1 MGISCPN
8 RNSSEYKAINEKYN
22 DDLTTSMLIIAWQQL
37 NNSKDIPKLSTLES
51 DFKDAE
57 VIFESESRGFSQD
70 IIKNLESLELIK
82 KDGNNYVLVEDL
94 EKIEAYLSFQNI
106 NPGIVIIQDGKF
118 FLNKAF
124 YNLEMVSKKS
134 RPNKESTHIKP
145 LVEHMNRIFPGVK
158 IEMVSEEKAK
168 KYYDSLQPQQKAKI
182 KFSEMNSFYI
192 DGKAYLIEERITD
205 DILVE
210 EVLHP
215 FIDVIK
221 SQEHRLFA
229 RLLSESK
236 VLFPELN
243 EDINNTYTSKRGF
256 TQTDRDLELV
266 TQGLSMLFNKEF
278 KTEVTPEY
286 TSLFQKVLKWLFNLV
301 NKLNS
306 YLTGKEINEP
316 GFITDNITE
325 LVSTAYSFEKDG
337 LGGGRYVKNLSGI
350 AKMLN
355 RKDLRFINNM
365 TIDLGKVKYS
375 FSPEK
380 KATYDHAKG
389 MGNPLQV
396 NLMEKI
402 FHKPLNS
409 KEVVDELTVSIE
421 DDGMPMVMRD
431 KDHVYKDLFTG
442 KEFRSTTNVINGTVG
457 QMKGYEINR
466 DIGNDFDLIA
476 DMIAGG
482 KLNNVSELAK
492 MQDKFKVLNLEQS
505 QKALS
510 ELVAMTKELMDEG
523 TILIPQVIVYDEST
537 GIAGTIDLLGITPE
551 GKIKIIDL
559 KTSIHSKNGN
569 VYKYAKLNLAD
580 DSLVK
585 TNVIDPAGTIEK
597 LTRKQKH
604 ALQVNLYKRMLE
616 NMGLPVDYSDNAAIT
631 YHMKIDME
639 GKGADQVYKG
649 TFDNE
654 GIEIHPYKENDYII
668 DQLIPLNVNA
678 LSQEKI
684 EEIYGESEEA
694 ILDGIEAVDDDVNTE
709 EVNMEGTEKQSI
721 YELEDLPPE
730 FDIITGAL
738 ETHQAGL
745 ISKLDAIEKVKSNI
759 FMDKDVDLL
768 KAGIVN
774 DITEI
779 TIALSDTPEERSR
792 LYTQLM
798 MGALDQIKKFESYVK
813 DPKNFNKPEFITYVL
828 NFDRFLSTFE
838 GLFKLTKEGNLNKT
852 QTKLAFQLQT
862 RAVNLMG
869 SRNQEGIIDAAIVN
883 FVRDI
888 VKTKSSR
895 NFTDAELDMLMKQ
908 ANDIGIAER
917 SVQDIATSSDT
928 LLAVM
933 DKIFKAKKQEM
944 IDIVSLKEIRIKD
957 VASRLIKLS
966 DSNDVNEI
974 YDFMLEFDENGEFSG
989 RYTNIIG
996 PVYYT
1001 KLLELREPL
1010 FDADGRPLQY
1020 RDVTDLD
1027 NASQEDINYN
1037 IDLANKKKIFSEFFA
1052 ATTIGANNQPVDGKY
1067 HKYTT
1072 EFKKAR
1078 GKHEVFIPVG
1088 KNGYWEKRSD
1098 VSSKAYKLYKLK
1110 YFEKNDQGNNI
1121 YAEQIDGK
1129 YTGQIVK
1136 DNVFMY
1142 VKQKHRLIKEDSI
1155 IDGKSVVN
1163 PKYKAIMENE
1173 TALGKVQKEFFDM
1186 WTQIYEKDLLNKIP
1200 RAQRDQMMGHT
1211 PLVRGRMTKSLRGKD
1226 PLHVTMFGKMAQG
1239 TKEFFTSTSEQR
1251 VMVADERGQLVDHL
1265 PIMYTGRA
1273 KSQSQ
1278 LDAIDAELEG
1288 LKDRARLPR
1297 ENENW
1302 IGTDSYNE
1310 QVQLLKG
1317 KRKRI
1322 ESRPFKNEISRDLAT
1337 SLLKF
1342 TGTVQYFDTM
1352 NTVDDTL
1359 KAMMKVISDRTYQPS
1374 KGKQLTTGI
1383 YNTISGKSEFKAVG
1397 KSGMESRARERGRKW
1412 LEMVF
1417 YNTDEISKTVVDK
1430 MAASIMNLSSLA
1442 YVGLNPFGN
1451 LNNYVFGRIMDNLEA
1466 VGGRYYSA
1474 RSLARANVEY
1484 NKRAIPAMIQR
1495 IAGGATKGAAQQY
1508 DPDKPNNKYEA
1519 LVDLFRMMDDSAD
1532 IREMTKD
1539 KGEKSWFAKKFQ
1551 IAFVLQDAAEWNV
1564 QTKVGIAIL
1573 MDTQI
1578 RKSSDGPG
1586 GKAVSLYDAFE
1597 FDKNTNGVKL
1607 KEGYD
1612 TIVEFNPKNLDKD
1625 GNPSVYYERKY
1636 TDEYR
1641 YELRNKIRE
1650 VNKQVHGN
1658 YADED
1663 RMAIQANVVG
1673 KLFAQFHKWVIP
1685 AWNARFRLEY
1695 YDENLGWMEGRYL
1708 SFFRM
1713 VGYMSSMA
1721 VQGNFKDMNAEGF
1734 QKQYEFFT
1742 DGIDMQA
1749 DQKALNR
1756 VQNTYKTLGEASII
1770 FLTYMMSLLFQSMF
1784 SGDDD
1789 DSELEARAENLL
1801 MYQTDRLW
1809 KELITFVPLIGLQQ
1823 QYQMVKSPIASTRTM
1838 GELGQAL
1845 AKTIETP
1852 LALMGGA
1859 EQTNSGIYYQR
1870 GSRKGQLKLTKEWM
1884 DAIPVLYAIKKYQ
1897 NLAEEQTFYI
1907 K

>member
-8 RNSSEYKAINEKYN
+8 RNSPEYKAINEKYK
-22 DDLTTSMLIIAWQQL
+22 DDLTTSMLIIAWQQMA
-37 NNSKDIPKLSTLES
+37 NSKDIPKLSKLES

-57 VIFESESRGFSQD
+57 VIFQSESRGFSQD

-134 RPNKESTHIKP
+134 RPNKEATHIKP

-168 KYYDSLQPQQKAKI
+168 KYYDSLPDSAKAKV

-215 FIDVIK
+215 FIDAIK
-221 SQEHRLFA
+221 SQDPGLFEE
-229 RLLSESK
+229 LLSESK
-236 VLFPELN
+236 ALFPELR

-266 TQGLSMLFNKEF
+266 TQGLSMVFNKEF
-278 KTEVTPEY
+278 KTETTERY
-286 TSLFQKVLKWLFNLV
+286 ASLFERFLKWLFNLV

-306 YLTGKEINEP
+306 YLTGKKINEP
-316 GFITDNITE
+316 EFTTTSLTIAN
-325 LVSTAYSFEKDG
+325 DG
-337 LGGGRYVKNLSGI
+337 LGGLDYGTDLSSI

-355 RKDLRFINNM
+355 RKDLKFIYN
-365 TIDLGKVKYS
+365 IKKSEDKVKYS

-380 KATYDHAKG
+380 KATYDHAKN
-389 MGNPLQV
+389 MGNALQV

-431 KDHVYKDLFTG
+431 KNHIYKDVFTG
-442 KEFRSTTNVINGTVG
+442 KEFRSTTNVINGTVD
-457 QMKGYEINR
+457 QMEAYEINR

-537 GIAGTIDLLGITPE
+537 GIAGTTDLLGITPE
-551 GKIKIIDL
+551 GKLKVIDL
-559 KTSIHSKNGN
+559 KTSIHSKDGN
-569 VYKYAKLNLAD
+569 VYKYGKLKLAD

-585 TNVIDPAGTIEK
+585 RNVIDPAGTIEK

-604 ALQVNLYKRMLE
+604 SLQVNLYKRMLE

-684 EEIYGESEEA
+684 DEIYSESEEA
-694 ILDGIEAVDDDVNTE
+694 ILEGTEKTE
-709 EVNMEGTEKQSI
+709 EDTSIEELNTEGTEKQSI

-759 FMDKDVDLL
+759 FMDKDVELL
-768 KAGIVN
+768 KVGIIN

-838 GLFKLTKEGNLNKT
+838 GLFKLTDEGNLNKT
-852 QTKLAFQLQT
+852 QAKLAFQLQT

-869 SRNQEGIIDAAIVN
+869 TRNETGLIDAAIVN

-895 NFTDAELDMLMKQ
+895 NFTDAELDMLMKE

-917 SVQDIATSSDT
+917 SVQDMATSSDT

-933 DKIFKAKKQEM
+933 DKIFKAKKFEM
-944 IDIVSLKEIRIKD
+944 MDLISLKEIRIKD

-974 YDFMLEFDENGEFSG
+974 YDFMLEFNEDGEFTG
-989 RYTNIIG
+989 RYTEVIG
-996 PVYYT
+996 SVYYN

-1027 NASQEDINYN
+1027 NASQEDIDYN

-1052 ATTIGANNQPVDGKY
+1052 ATTIGANNQPVDCKY
-1067 HKYTT
+1067 H
-1072 EFKKAR
+1072 
-1078 GKHEVFIPVG
+1078 
-1088 KNGYWEKRSD
+1088 
-1098 VSSKAYKLYKLK
+1098 
-1110 YFEKNDQGNNI
+1110 Q
-1121 YAEQIDGK
+1121 
-1129 YTGQIVK
+1129 
-1136 DNVFMY
+1136 
-1142 VKQKHRLIKEDSI
+1142 
-1155 IDGKSVVN
+1155 
-1163 PKYKAIMENE
+1163 
-1173 TALGKVQKEFFDM
+1173 
-1186 WTQIYEKDLLNKIP
+1186 
-1200 RAQRDQMMGHT
+1200 
-1211 PLVRGRMTKSLRGKD
+1211 
-1226 PLHVTMFGKMAQG
+1226 
-1239 TKEFFTSTSEQR
+1239 
-1251 VMVADERGQLVDHL
+1251 
-1265 PIMYTGRA
+1265 
-1273 KSQSQ
+1273 
-1278 LDAIDAELEG
+1278 
-1288 LKDRARLPR
+1288 
-1297 ENENW
+1297 
-1302 IGTDSYNE
+1302 
-1310 QVQLLKG
+1310 
-1317 KRKRI
+1317 
-1322 ESRPFKNEISRDLAT
+1322 
-1337 SLLKF
+1337 
-1342 TGTVQYFDTM
+1342 
-1352 NTVDDTL
+1352 
-1359 KAMMKVISDRTYQPS
+1359 
-1374 KGKQLTTGI
+1374 
-1383 YNTISGKSEFKAVG
+1383 
-1397 KSGMESRARERGRKW
+1397 
-1412 LEMVF
+1412 
-1417 YNTDEISKTVVDK
+1417 
-1430 MAASIMNLSSLA
+1430 
-1442 YVGLNPFGN
+1442 
-1451 LNNYVFGRIMDNLEA
+1451 
-1466 VGGRYYSA
+1466 
-1474 RSLARANVEY
+1474 
-1484 NKRAIPAMIQR
+1484 
-1495 IAGGATKGAAQQY
+1495 
-1508 DPDKPNNKYEA
+1508 
-1519 LVDLFRMMDDSAD
+1519 
-1532 IREMTKD
+1532 
-1539 KGEKSWFAKKFQ
+1539 
-1551 IAFVLQDAAEWNV
+1551 
-1564 QTKVGIAIL
+1564 
-1573 MDTQI
+1573 
-1578 RKSSDGPG
+1578 
-1586 GKAVSLYDAFE
+1586 
-1597 FDKNTNGVKL
+1597 
-1607 KEGYD
+1607 
-1612 TIVEFNPKNLDKD
+1612 
-1625 GNPSVYYERKY
+1625 Y
-1636 TDEYR
+1636 TD
-1641 YELRNKIRE
+1641 
-1650 VNKQVHGN
+1650 
-1658 YADED
+1658 
-1663 RMAIQANVVG
+1663 
-1673 KLFAQFHKWVIP
+1673 
-1685 AWNARFRLEY
+1685 
-1695 YDENLGWMEGRYL
+1695 
-1708 SFFRM
+1708 
-1713 VGYMSSMA
+1713 
-1721 VQGNFKDMNAEGF
+1721 
-1734 QKQYEFFT
+1734 
-1742 DGIDMQA
+1742 
-1749 DQKALNR
+1749 
-1756 VQNTYKTLGEASII
+1756 
-1770 FLTYMMSLLFQSMF
+1770 
-1784 SGDDD
+1784 
-1789 DSELEARAENLL
+1789 
-1801 MYQTDRLW
+1801 
-1809 KELITFVPLIGLQQ
+1809 
-1823 QYQMVKSPIASTRTM
+1823 
-1838 GELGQAL
+1838 
-1845 AKTIETP
+1845 
-1852 LALMGGA
+1852 
-1859 EQTNSGIYYQR
+1859 
-1870 GSRKGQLKLTKEWM
+1870 
-1884 DAIPVLYAIKKYQ
+1884 
-1897 NLAEEQTFYI
+1897 
-1907 K
+1907 